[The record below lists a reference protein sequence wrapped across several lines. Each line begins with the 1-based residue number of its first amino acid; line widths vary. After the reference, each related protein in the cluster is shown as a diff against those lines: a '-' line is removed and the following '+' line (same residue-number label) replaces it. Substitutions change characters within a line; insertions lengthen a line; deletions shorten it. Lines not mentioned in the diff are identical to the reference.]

1 MLFPSRSG
9 PPCRRTTAGRES
21 FRSVAI
27 ALPLWTIILPAV
39 IRPLLWAGYQL
50 ATGLALVTAGPVL
63 IARRGRHYL
72 PTIKGR
78 LGRYAPVVEEEAG
91 AALWLHAVSVGEV
104 GVAATLARALPAE
117 LPLVVTT
124 VTPTGQERAQ
134 VALGA
139 RGPVAY
145 LPFELGFA
153 VRRFFDRFRPGA
165 LILIEGD
172 YWPLV
177 LREAE
182 ARRVPVAVVNGR
194 VSDRSFRRLLR
205 LRPWLG
211 PMFGGVD
218 RFGMQTEEDR
228 ARLVHLG
235 VEPARVTVTGNL
247 KYESPEPVRKPV
259 LEADLTRLAAGR
271 AILVAGSTM
280 PGEEEQVLDALA
292 RLGGGERALLVL
304 APRHPERWAEVD
316 RLLAERGVERVRR
329 SRFPAIGRPEVVLL
343 DSLGELAGLYALAA
357 AAFVGGTLVPTGGHN
372 PLEPARFAVPTAVG
386 PAMDNFKEMA
396 DQFDREGA
404 WRRVASP
411 AELAEVWT
419 RWLDEPAAA
428 RAQGL
433 RAVSL
438 VERNRGALQR
448 TLELLRPLL
457 SALPAA
463 HLANDPSRAPRQ
475 G

>member
-1 MLFPSRSG
+1 
-9 PPCRRTTAGRES
+9 
-21 FRSVAI
+21 
-27 ALPLWTIILPAV
+27 V

-72 PTIKGR
+72 PTIQGR
-78 LGRYAPVVEEEAG
+78 LGRYAPAMEAEEEAG
-91 AALWLHAVSVGEV
+91 AGEALWLHAVSVGEV

-182 ARRVPVAVVNGR
+182 ERRVPVAVVNGR

-205 LRPWLG
+205 LRPLLG
-211 PMFGGVD
+211 PLFGGVD

-228 ARLVHLG
+228 DRLVHLG
-235 VEPARVTVTGNL
+235 VDPARVAVTGNL
-247 KYESPEPVRKPV
+247 KYESPEPVRKPA
-259 LEADLTRLAAGR
+259 LEADLTRLAGGR
-271 AILVAGSTM
+271 PILVAGSTM
-280 PGEEEQVLDALA
+280 PGEEEQVLDALV
-292 RLGGGERALLVL
+292 RLGDGERALLVL
-304 APRHPERWAEVD
+304 APRHPERWGEVD

-329 SRFPAIGRPEVVLL
+329 SHFPAIGRPAVVLL

-404 WRRVASP
+404 WRRVAGP
-411 AELAEVWT
+411 AELAEVWA

-457 SALPAA
+457 AVLPATLPA
-463 HLANDPSRAPRQ
+463 SPGGDPSRAPGQ